1 MAGTLGE
8 EEIIT
13 SDIGIASDETADLD
27 ALLGA
32 ELDAGTAQGGAT
44 ADTGAG
50 AGEIPAEPVGSDP
63 EDEAED
69 ESAPEEVEIA

>member
-32 ELDAGTAQGGAT
+32 ALDAGTAQGGAN
-44 ADTGAG
+44 ADTVAG
-50 AGEIPAEPVGSDP
+50 AGEIPAASVGSDP
-63 EDEAED
+63 EDEPED
-69 ESAPEEVEIA
+69 EPTPEEVETA

>member
-1 MAGTLGE
+1 MKKLMTLQLLDAMA
-8 EEIIT
+8 
-13 SDIGIASDETADLD
+13 DID

-32 ELDAGTAQGGAT
+32 TMDAGTAQGGAT

-69 ESAPEEVEIA
+69 ETAPEDVATA